1 MHSGS
6 HTELVSVSNSLS
18 LASVLLYKLLYY
30 NNTMKNIKNKLFSN
44 EPVEIGTESGYDNY
58 IMAIESSC
66 DETACAIV
74 KNGREVVAN
83 VVASQIK
90 THAQFGGVI
99 PEIAAREHLDAINVV
114 INEAFKQAKENANI
128 NPQDITAFAGTVGP
142 GLVGCLLV
150 GLNATKTLALT
161 YDKPFIG
168 VNHLNAHLCGNYI
181 DTDLKPP
188 YMALLISGGHT
199 QIIDVKSYS
208 EQEILGETIDDAVG
222 EAYDKV
228 ARLIGL
234 PYPGGPRLDKLAQEG
249 NPKAF
254 KLPEGKVDGYNFSF
268 SGLKTAVLRLVKSF
282 DEVPVNDVC
291 ASFQETVSSTLLKK
305 LKKALEEK
313 GYNQVVIAGGVA
325 ANSEIRRKIFA
336 LENEGYKVFAP
347 PMKYCTDNAAMVA
360 SCAYFNTNT
369 FDDVNTEVFSRVST
383 LRS

>member
-1 MHSGS
+1 
-6 HTELVSVSNSLS
+6 
-18 LASVLLYKLLYY
+18 
-30 NNTMKNIKNKLFSN
+30 MKNIKNKLFSN
-44 EPVEIGTESGYDNY
+44 EEVQIGPESKYDNY

-74 KNGREVVAN
+74 KNGREVIAN

-90 THAQFGGVI
+90 THAKFGGVI
-99 PEIAAREHLDAINVV
+99 PEIAAREHLDSIN
-114 INEAFKQAKENANI
+114 IIIDEAFRQAKETANI
-128 NPQDITAFAGTVGP
+128 SPEDITAFAGTVGP

-150 GLNATKTLALT
+150 GLNATKALALT

-168 VNHLNAHLCGNYI
+168 VNHLNAHLCANYL

-188 YMALLISGGHT
+188 FMALLVSGGHT

-208 EQEILGETIDDAVG
+208 EQTILGETVDDAVG

-249 NPKAF
+249 NPYAY
-254 KLPEGKVDGYNFSF
+254 KLPESKVDGYNFSF

-282 DEVPVNDVC
+282 NGKNIPEKDIC
-291 ASFQETVSSTLLKK
+291 ASFQETVSSTLLHK
-305 LKKALEEK
+305 LKKALESSK
-313 GYNQVVIAGGVA
+313 YNQVVIAGGVA
-325 ANSEIRRKIFA
+325 ANSEIRRKIFD
-336 LENEGYKVFAP
+336 LEKEGYKVFAP

-369 FDDVNTEVFSRVST
+369 FDDVNTEVFSRVKI
-383 LRS
+383 

>member
-1 MHSGS
+1 MTAVKH
-6 HTELVSVSNSLS
+6 
-18 LASVLLYKLLYY
+18 
-30 NNTMKNIKNKLFSN
+30 KLFSN
-44 EPVEIGTESGYDNY
+44 EPVEIGPNSGYDNY

-74 KNGREVVAN
+74 KNGREVIAN

-99 PEIAAREHLDAINVV
+99 PEIAAREHLDSINIVV
-114 INEAFKQAKENANI
+114 EETFRQAKENAGI
-128 NPQDITAFAGTVGP
+128 SPEDITAFAGTAGP

-150 GLNATKTLALT
+150 GLNAAKTLALV

-181 DTDLKPP
+181 DTELKPP
-188 YMALLISGGHT
+188 FIALLVSGGHT

-208 EQEILGETIDDAVG
+208 GQHIIGETIDDAVG

-234 PYPGGPRLDKLAQEG
+234 PYPGGPKLDKMAQAG
-249 NPKAF
+249 KPQAF
-254 KLPEGKVDGYNFSF
+254 HLPQAKVEEFDFSF

-282 DEVPVNDVC
+282 DGKELPVEDIC
-291 ASFQETVSSTLLKK
+291 ASFQECVSSTLVKK
-305 LKKALEEK
+305 VKKALEQS
-313 GYNQVVIAGGVA
+313 GYKQVAIAGGVA
-325 ANSEIRRKIFA
+325 ANSEIRKKMFA
-336 LENEGYKVFAP
+336 LADEGYQVFAP

-369 FDDVNTEVFSRVST
+369 FDDIDVEVFSRVK
-383 LRS
+383 